1 MRVDEAS
8 EHKEQ
13 VEQRTCADWKALI
26 AVLAIAVALRVLLL
40 FSGQQYLRS
49 DEAVVGLMAKHIVT
63 RGELPLFL
71 YGQPYGGGHAI
82 VAYVAAPLFALFG
95 RSAVLLTAISA
106 AVSVVNVWLVW
117 RILRKYFS
125 RTAAVLGSILYAT
138 SPPVVYGAFLV
149 NGGTESFCLALL
161 ALTFF
166 LQAYMDDDGPL
177 RNAALAGIFG
187 GLAYYAMDY
196 ALLYPIGFG
205 ILWLFT
211 GGKNKWRC
219 IGGLIGGFLAG
230 CLPLIVYN
238 LTHDFAH
245 LRHIF
250 RNPAGP
256 SVGFIEH
263 FFGALAHA
271 LTEGLPAFFAGA
283 IDDYAPATAWSWFHT
298 ALALVALVVLVY
310 TQRGALFKTLRGI
323 SFYGSRATP
332 LPPALWPV
340 FFVALYMAMYGAA
353 KFSLT
358 PFRTPRYFLPLCPFV
373 SMAIAAAVVQ
383 WRGATERRLACAVTL
398 ILAAGSAVSAYAVV
412 SLPWH
417 EEHRVRTH
425 GEQLELVGRW
435 LQDHNVEIAYAPYE
449 IAWRLMFE
457 TDDRVLVSCEGF
469 SPLPRYDYYIREVR
483 RRAEEGKPFALVA
496 RRDFAFVALGGGLN
510 AGPELAASF
519 QQSLRRKRLP
529 ADPVFET
536 EEFLVFYPLTLEAFR
551 P

>member
-1 MRVDEAS
+1 VDEDR
-8 EHKEQ
+8 EQ
-13 VEQRTCADWKALI
+13 TEKLEPRTSADWKALI
-26 AVLAIAVALRVLLL
+26 AVLATAVALRVLLL

-49 DEAVVGLMAKHIVT
+49 DEAVVGLMAKHIFT
-63 RGELPLFL
+63 HGELPLFL

-82 VAYVAAPLFALFG
+82 VAHIAAPLFALFG

-117 RILRKYFS
+117 RILRKHLG

-166 LQAYMDDDGPL
+166 LRAYLDGASPL

-211 GGKNKWRC
+211 GGRNKWRC

-230 CLPLIVYN
+230 CLPIIVYN

-250 RNPAGP
+250 QGP
-256 SVGFIEH
+256 PGPGAGFIEH

-271 LTEGLPAFFAGA
+271 LTEGLPAFFTGA
-283 IDDYAPATAWSWFHT
+283 IDDYAPATAWSWGHT
-298 ALALVALVVLVY
+298 AVAFIAVVVLLY
-310 TQRGALFKTLRGI
+310 THRAALAKTLRGI
-323 SFYGSRATP
+323 SFVEGRTTP
-332 LPPALWPV
+332 LAPALLPV
-340 FFVALYMAMYGAA
+340 FFIALYMAMYGAA
-353 KFSLT
+353 KFSLP

-373 SMAIAAAVVQ
+373 SMAIAAAVVR
-383 WRGATERRLACAVTL
+383 WRGATARWLACAVAF
-398 ILAAGSAVSAYAVV
+398 ILAAGTAVSAYAVV
-412 SLPWH
+412 SPPWH
-417 EEHRVRTH
+417 EEHRIRTR
-425 GEQLELVGRW
+425 GDQLELVGRW
-435 LQDHNVEIAYAPYE
+435 LQDHDGEIAYAPYE

-457 TDDRVLVSCEGF
+457 TDERLLVSCEGF
-469 SPLPRYDYYIREVR
+469 SPLPRYNFYIQEVR
-483 RRAEEGKPFALVA
+483 RRATAGEAFAFVA

-510 AGPELAASF
+510 AGPELAESF
-519 QQSLRRKRLP
+519 EQTLRRKGLP

>member
-125 RTAAVLGSILYAT
+125 RTAAVLGSI
-138 SPPVVYGAFLV
+138 P
-149 NGGTESFCLALL
+149 
-161 ALTFF
+161 
-166 LQAYMDDDGPL
+166 
-177 RNAALAGIFG
+177 GIFG

-457 TDDRVLVSCEGF
+457 TDERVLVSCEGF

-510 AGPELAASF
+510 AGPELAESF